1 MRLFLFIFKFIFL
14 KYKCDYS
21 IFLLR
26 KVFFF
31 RKEDKEVKRERI
43 NMVIF
48 VLEDFLVLKV
58 GVYFFFIGFYK
69 RFGIYMLESE
79 NKFKNL

>member
-1 MRLFLFIFKFIFL
+1 
-14 KYKCDYS
+14 
-21 IFLLR
+21 
-26 KVFFF
+26 
-31 RKEDKEVKRERI
+31 
-43 NMVIF
+43 MVIF